1 MLLAAF
7 LAALHYLALALG
19 LGAVFARGLRLRDL
33 SRSPWNPDVLTRLL
47 SADTVWGLA
56 ALLWIGTGLVR
67 AFGSVERSST
77 FYLRNGF
84 FLVKMGLFIALL
96 ALEVF
101 PMITFIRWRIGRS
114 TGGAP
119 MANPPL
125 RTLMRIND
133 AEVAIVA
140 VIPFVASLM
149 ARGAWL
155 F

>member
-7 LAALHYLALALG
+7 IAALHYLALALG

-33 SRSPWNPDVLTRLL
+33 KRSPRNPDVLARLL
-47 SADTVWGLA
+47 TTDSVWGLA

-67 AFGSVERSST
+67 VFGSMEKGSG

-84 FLVKMGLFIALL
+84 FLVKMGLFVVLL

-101 PMITFIRWRIGRS
+101 PMMTFIRWRIARS
-114 TGGAP
+114 GGAAF
-119 MANPPL
+119 ANPPL
-125 RTLMRIND
+125 QTLVLLND

-140 VIPFVASLM
+140 LIPFVASLM
-149 ARGAWL
+149 ARGVWL